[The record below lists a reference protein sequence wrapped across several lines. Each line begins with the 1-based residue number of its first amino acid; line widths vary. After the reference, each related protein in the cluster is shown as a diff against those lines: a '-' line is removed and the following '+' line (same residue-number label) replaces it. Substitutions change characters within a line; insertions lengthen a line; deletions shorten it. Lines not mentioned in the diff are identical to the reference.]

1 MSRRDACH
9 KSRSRRLF
17 PVTACCMRSLSIS
30 LKRHSQTNKS
40 GPQGNKHVHR
50 LVPSTPSCTGYMCH
64 RLPPAAR
71 STLASAPAH
80 ALLPPMPHRDAMWP
94 PPVLI
99 GNRPHVT
106 CPAPPPSPQRLASP
120 EGASLSTSRYRFHF
134 LRHRPAPPPTS
145 SAASGPARAATKPR
159 SAASVDPPA
168 PIPPPSPPSPRLR
181 LCAPDCARL

>member
-71 STLASAPAH
+71 STPASAPAH

-120 EGASLSTSRYRFHF
+120 EGASLSTSRYRFRF
-134 LRHRPAPPPTS
+134 LRHRPAPPPTRTFPPQTCGL
-145 SAASGPARAATKPR
+145 ASLLAFPPR
-159 SAASVDPPA
+159 KADRPDSLL
-168 PIPPPSPPSPRLR
+168 LR
-181 LCAPDCARL
+181 SCYREMR